1 MDVDNDVIIAE
12 GEQIVA
18 AIGSK
23 GSNDFFAFLTERRLY
38 FKGDSYSFEANRWL
52 RARVEGVVALE
63 NISATKFM
71 YTQDIG
77 CLVIA
82 IIMAVLTAL
91 TVPGGIIPV
100 VGPIVFVIFAA
111 ITTVC
116 FIKYARSRKSLF
128 WINFPGGGF
137 AFEAFGYQIGEIRHF
152 QRMLHLLKDKRRRLP
167 TNKT

>member
-1 MDVDNDVIIAE
+1 ME
-12 GEQIVA
+12 G
-18 AIGSK
+18 GNS
-23 GSNDFFAFLTERRLY
+23 FFVFLTERRLY
-38 FKGDSYSFEANRWL
+38 FKGKSYSLDANRWMSS
-52 RARVEGVVALE
+52 RVEGVVALE
-63 NISATKFM
+63 NISFTKFVH
-71 YTQDIG
+71 TQDIG

-82 IIMAVLTAL
+82 IIMAVLTVL

-100 VGPIVFVIFAA
+100 VGPIVFVTFAA

-167 TNKT
+167 TNKA